1 MKTTEEYL
9 VPWMKGRSMYIS
21 PHIELAWERPELHRL
36 MSNENPYSPSKKV
49 KEAIIKYAEL
59 GNRYPDQGL
68 VVRSKLAEMNGLDG
82 AENVIIGNGSSEVFD
97 TIFRSLIEPGQ
108 EMIQHTP
115 CFGIYELRC
124 EAAGGKM
131 VSVPMLYEDND
142 FVFDVDAVIEAI
154 TDKTNLIIIANP
166 NNPTG
171 NFMSKEDFAKVAET
185 GVPFIIDEAYI
196 EFSGLGKSRVE
207 MVKEYKNVLIT
218 RTLSKAYGLGGLRFG
233 YALGHAEF
241 ITQLSAMLLPWN
253 VGTIPM
259 WAALAALEDVDGL
272 NERVEFNNS
281 EAAYIENALSSIAG
295 LTIFQSKGN
304 FILFDGTD
312 TGKIG
317 NEMVAYA
324 LEKGFILRSQ
334 PDLYGRNGWFR
345 LTIGNKEENRELV
358 KIIREFFAK

>member
-1 MKTTEEYL
+1 MKEVEEYI
-9 VPWMKGRSMYIS
+9 VPWMKGKPMYIS

-36 MSNENPYSPSKKV
+36 MSNESPYSPSKMV
-49 KEAIIKYAEL
+49 KKAIQKYSAR
-59 GNRYPDQGL
+59 GNHYPDQGL
-68 VVRSKLAEMNGLDG
+68 VVRSKLAEINGLSG
-82 AENVIIGNGSSEVFD
+82 PENVLIGNGSSEVFD
-97 TIFRSLIEPGQ
+97 TIFRSLIQVGE
-108 EMIQHTP
+108 EIIQHTP
-115 CFGIYELRC
+115 CFGIYRLRC

-142 FVFDVDAVIEAI
+142 FIFDVDAVIDAI
-154 TDKTNLIIIANP
+154 TDKTTLIIIANP

-171 NFMSKEDFAKVAET
+171 NFMSKEDFGKVAET

-196 EFSGLGKSRVE
+196 EFSGLEKSRVE

-218 RTLSKAYGLGGLRFG
+218 RTLSKAYGLGGMRFG
-233 YALGHAEF
+233 YALGHEEF
-241 ITQLSAMLLPWN
+241 IAQLSAMLLPWN

-281 EAAYIENALSSIAG
+281 EAAYIEDALSDISG
-295 LTIFQSKGN
+295 LVIFQSKGN

-312 TGKIG
+312 AGKVG

-324 LEKGFILRSQ
+324 LEKSFILRSQ

-345 LTIGNKEENRELV
+345 LTIGTKEENRELI
-358 KIIREFFAK
+358 KIIREFFAR